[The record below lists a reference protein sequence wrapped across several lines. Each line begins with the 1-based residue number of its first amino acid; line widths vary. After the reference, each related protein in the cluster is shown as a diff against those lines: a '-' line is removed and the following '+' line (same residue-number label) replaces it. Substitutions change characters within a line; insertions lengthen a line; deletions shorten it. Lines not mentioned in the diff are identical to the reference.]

1 MRIEIH
7 YTKFQG
13 TPNITAYVRKRL
25 GFLEKALKRFEKR
38 EEVLVLVELA
48 RVTAHHKKGDVFYAE
63 AVIEIPGKPMR
74 ATFTGSDIRVAITKV
89 EAKLKRELRQDKGR
103 ILTRIKRGL

>member
-13 TPNITAYVRKRL
+13 SFDITAYVKKRL
-25 GFLEKALKRFEKR
+25 GFLTKALRRFEKR

-48 RVTAHHKKGDVFYAE
+48 RTTTHHKKGDVFYAE
-63 AVIEIPGKPMR
+63 AILEIPGKPIR
-74 ATFTGSDIRVAITKV
+74 ATFTGPDIRVAITEV
-89 EAKLKRELRQDKGR
+89 EAKLKRELRQDKGK
-103 ILTRIKRGL
+103 ILARRKRNL

>member
-13 TPNITAYVRKRL
+13 SFDITAYVKKRL
-25 GFLEKALKRFEKR
+25 GFLTKALRRFEKR

-48 RVTAHHKKGDVFYAE
+48 RTTTHHKKGDVFYAE
-63 AVIEIPGKPMR
+63 VTLKIPGKPMR
-74 ATFTGSDIRVAITKV
+74 ATFTGPDIRLAIDEVK
-89 EAKLKRELRQDKGR
+89 EKLEKELRRDKGKE
-103 ILTRIKRGL
+103 LAKRRHE